1 MKSSSFAITLLFAK
15 VTALSLRRAD
25 AGVPVTVNPTLMN
38 NTMGDVPLGLN
49 MTVGPD
55 QVQVSQQKLAQG
67 VPVHVVPT
75 LMTDTM
81 HDAKLDMK
89 IVVGPDEVELKK
101 KQSLAQGP
109 PVLINPTKA
118 TNEMESASMELPGMK
133 VGGNTVTAA
142 QIKGV
147 PVFVNPTKATNEM
160 ESASMELPGM
170 KVGGNT
176 VTAAQVKGVPV
187 HVVPTLMTDTMHD
200 AKLDMKIVVGPDEVE
215 LKKKQQLAQGVPV
228 HVVPTLMT
236 DTMHDAKLDMKI
248 VVGPDEVELKKK
260 QQLAQGVPVHVVPT
274 LMTDTMHDAKLD
286 MKIVVGP
293 DEVELKK
300 KQLQQLVQQSSK
312 KYSDMKEGDLEAVVK
327 KALLAEPPKAKDA
340 ADAKKTVDDMKA
352 VEDALGKRILDRLSG
367 YGWQYGYP
375 LYPYVPYGSTVW
387 TDVYGVLNPYY
398 AYHDLINR
406 YETAN
411 AIAGYAAPGIYDS
424 LKGILTPPAAAPA
437 DKPAAAP
444 AAAKLIQFEDNVV
457 LQLNGVPVSV
467 NPETMMIANTQAATS
482 LGLNIRMGP
491 DDVSFKK
498 SQKQAEHKLEDNVVL
513 QVFGVPVTV
522 NPESMII
529 ASNTEASTNLGLAN
543 MEIGPDEVSVVQK
556 KASKDID
563 DKEMKDSI
571 SQFNS
576 KLVELK
582 KRFKF

>member
-1 MKSSSFAITLLFAK
+1 
-15 VTALSLRRAD
+15 
-25 AGVPVTVNPTLMN
+25 
-38 NTMGDVPLGLN
+38 
-49 MTVGPD
+49 
-55 QVQVSQQKLAQG
+55 
-67 VPVHVVPT
+67 
-75 LMTDTM
+75 
-81 HDAKLDMK
+81 
-89 IVVGPDEVELKK
+89 
-101 KQSLAQGP
+101 
-109 PVLINPTKA
+109 
-118 TNEMESASMELPGMK
+118 
-133 VGGNTVTAA
+133 
-142 QIKGV
+142 
-147 PVFVNPTKATNEM
+147 
-160 ESASMELPGM
+160 
-170 KVGGNT
+170 
-176 VTAAQVKGVPV
+176 
-187 HVVPTLMTDTMHD
+187 
-200 AKLDMKIVVGPDEVE
+200 MKIVVGPDEVE

-248 VVGPDEVELKKK
+248 VVGPDE
-260 QQLAQGVPVHVVPT
+260 
-274 LMTDTMHDAKLD
+274 
-286 MKIVVGP
+286 I
-293 DEVELKK
+293 ELKK

-312 KYSDMKEGDLEAVVK
+312 KYSDMKEGDLEAEVK
-327 KALLAEPPKAKDA
+327 KALLAEPAKAKS
-340 ADAKKTVDDMKA
+340 ADEAKKTVDDMKA

-375 LYPYVPYGSTVW
+375 LYPYVPYGSPLW
-387 TDVYGVLNPYY
+387 TDVYGILNPYY

-411 AIAGYAAPGIYDS
+411 AIAGYAAPGVYEA

-444 AAAKLIQFEDNVV
+444 ADKPAAAKQIQFEDDVV

-467 NPETMMIANTQAATS
+467 NPETMMIANTQAATN

-498 SQKQAEHKLEDNVVL
+498 NQKQAEHKLEDNVVL

-529 ASNTEASTNLGLAN
+529 ASNTEAGSNLGLTN

-556 KASKDID
+556 KATKDID